1 MVITVKDDPHHLTLL
16 LFVRQAWALA
26 GDVDIPPLDPVPDC
40 GSSRMPASADAETWD
55 KRWKTAW
62 EQAWAWYEIEDPA
75 HHPTPSET
83 REAEDPDHGL
93 SPFIA
98 PSWMQRYGWEGLD
111 SDAYQAWDRSLV
123 PKFPH
128 GGERQSLQEL
138 IPAWESG
145 LDTIIVLP
153 YKGYFAQRLTRRL
166 LVVSADVRNNRED
179 YSRALRAS
187 TL

>member
-1 MVITVKDDPHHLTLL
+1 
-16 LFVRQAWALA
+16 
-26 GDVDIPPLDPVPDC
+26 
-40 GSSRMPASADAETWD
+40 
-55 KRWKTAW
+55 
-62 EQAWAWYEIEDPA
+62 
-75 HHPTPSET
+75 
-83 REAEDPDHGL
+83 
-93 SPFIA
+93 
-98 PSWMQRYGWEGLD
+98 MQRYGWEGLD

-166 LVVSADVRNNRED
+166 LVVSADVRNHRED
-179 YSRALRAS
+179 YSRALRES